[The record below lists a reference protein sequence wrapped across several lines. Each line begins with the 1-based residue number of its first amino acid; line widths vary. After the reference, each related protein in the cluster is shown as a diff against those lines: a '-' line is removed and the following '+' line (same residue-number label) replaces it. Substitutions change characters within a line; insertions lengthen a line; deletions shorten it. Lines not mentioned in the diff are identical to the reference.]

1 MSEDRIRE
9 LIEAFD
15 CYDGKYKRAEMEEA
29 VALRE
34 EITPPLIRILED
46 VAADPEAYV
55 SEKHFACTYA
65 VALLSYFQEPAAHLP
80 IIRAFC
86 IPEEQ
91 REMLWAEMVTETFP
105 ILLFQTCNGSLEAI
119 KELILDRSVYA
130 YTRGAAVEALTFAVA
145 RGVADREEVIGFL
158 VGLFTGSEAA
168 RDSDFWSDVASSIA
182 DMHPE
187 GAMDVIRQAYAD
199 CLVYD
204 GYVGLKEI
212 EKDLLRE
219 KDDVLAHLRDE
230 VDTRIPTDIHEYLS
244 WIDGFGEDERAAR
257 PANPVLKA
265 QKNKKKDDRARNKM
279 AKKSKKKNR
288 K

>member
-15 CYDGKYKRAEMEEA
+15 CYDGKYKREEMEEA
-29 VALRE
+29 VVLRE
-34 EITPPLIRILED
+34 EITPHLIRILED

-55 SEKHFACTYA
+55 LEKHFACTYA

-91 REMLWAEMVTETFP
+91 REMLWAEMVTETLP
-105 ILLFQTCNGSLEAI
+105 ILLFQTCHGSLDAI
-119 KELILDRSVYA
+119 KELVSDRGVYE
-130 YTRGAAVEALTFAVA
+130 YTRGAAVEALTYAVA

-279 AKKSKKKNR
+279 AKKSKKNR